1 MLTIEEIKDTFEF
14 FDDWEDRYKY
24 IIDLGKRLPNMP
36 DELRIEANLVRGC
49 QSLVWIVMF
58 YDSDTE
64 AVTIQLDS
72 DAFIVRGLIAI
83 LLSVYQNQTP
93 AAIREVDSDSLFA
106 ELGLLSHLS
115 PTRGNGLRAMVARIQ
130 AEAAQIAT

>member
-1 MLTIEEIKDTFEF
+1 MPTIEEIKDTFEF
-14 FDDWEDRYKY
+14 FDDWEDRYNY
-24 IIDLGKRLPNMP
+24 IIDLGKRLPDMS
-36 DELRIEANLVRGC
+36 ESLRIEANLVRGC
-49 QSLVWIVMF
+49 QSLVWIVMS

-83 LLSVYQNQTP
+83 LLTVYQNQTP
-93 AAIREVDSDSLFA
+93 EAIRDVDSDSLFA